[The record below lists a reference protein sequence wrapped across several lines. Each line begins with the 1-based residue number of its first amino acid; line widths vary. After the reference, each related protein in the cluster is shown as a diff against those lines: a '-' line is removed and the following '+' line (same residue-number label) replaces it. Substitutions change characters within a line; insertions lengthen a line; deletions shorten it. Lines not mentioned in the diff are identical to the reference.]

1 MLIEAILERSNPGD
15 VVLDPFGGWGSTLI
29 ASERVHRRARLI
41 ESSPTGVDAIVRRWE
56 RFCGG
61 RAVLVESGQ
70 PFAEV
75 AEVRARGDAVVE
87 GAKLRPIL
95 YHNQH
100 EFVLVYKIADGRCA
114 SNFAHN
120 GFGGTRSDVWR
131 YAGCTHCSTE
141 RLPSMASTAPHRVR
155 GSRDRLQARIQRP
168 SV

>member
-75 AEVRARGDAVVE
+75 AEVRARGDAAAALNTDSGKQTMV
-87 GAKLRPIL
+87 
-95 YHNQH
+95 
-100 EFVLVYKIADGRCA
+100 
-114 SNFAHN
+114 FA
-120 GFGGTRSDVWR
+120 GELSDMEAVD
-131 YAGCTHCSTE
+131 E
-141 RLPSMASTAPHRVR
+141 
-155 GSRDRLQARIQRP
+155 
-168 SV
+168 